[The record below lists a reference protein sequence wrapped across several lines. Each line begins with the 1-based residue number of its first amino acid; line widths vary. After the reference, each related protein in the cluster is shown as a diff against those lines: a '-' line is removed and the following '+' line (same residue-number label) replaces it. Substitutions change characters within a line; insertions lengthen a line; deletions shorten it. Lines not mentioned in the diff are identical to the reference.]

1 MQVLRIQ
8 RATMLASIAT
18 LMLLLLIS
26 CSAPAINQDND
37 GNASLFPFFEDFEF
51 WIQKGNEQ

>member
-8 RATMLASIAT
+8 RAAMLASIVA

-26 CSAPAINQDND
+26 CSAPAINQ
-37 GNASLFPFFEDFEF
+37 GNGDSASLFPFFEDLES
-51 WIQKGNEQ
+51 WI